1 MSVVDRGT
9 SAPRSPGRGDHGVF
23 VLGSLLKT
31 VLWVA
36 LIGVIGYDLISITTT
51 QVTVRGDAQQAAT
64 VGSDTLH
71 DTGDVTKAYAA
82 VVAYARAH
90 GEIVVAQGFTTGP
103 HLGVRR
109 ERRDRHLE
117 LSTQLSLA
125 LPGDTSRS
133 ITRKH
138 SVDSSVAPAMLRD

>member
-1 MSVVDRGT
+1 M
-9 SAPRSPGRGDHGVF
+9 F

-90 GEIVVAQGFTTGP
+90 GEIVVAQGFKTLVTS
-103 HLGVRR
+103 HLPRISAYAVS
-109 ERRDRHLE
+109 DVTATSSYP
-117 LSTQLSLA
+117 LS
-125 LPGDTSRS
+125 
-133 ITRKH
+133 
-138 SVDSSVAPAMLRD
+138 

>member
-1 MSVVDRGT
+1 MSVGDRGT

-103 HLGVRR
+103 HYAVTVELRGTAKTLVTS
-109 ERRDRHLE
+109 HLPRISAYAVSDVTATSSYP
-117 LSTQLSLA
+117 LS
-125 LPGDTSRS
+125 
-133 ITRKH
+133 
-138 SVDSSVAPAMLRD
+138 